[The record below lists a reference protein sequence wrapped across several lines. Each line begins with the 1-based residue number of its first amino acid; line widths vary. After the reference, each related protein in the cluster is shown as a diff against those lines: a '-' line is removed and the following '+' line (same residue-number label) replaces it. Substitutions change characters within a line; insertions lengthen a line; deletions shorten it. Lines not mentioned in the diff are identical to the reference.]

1 MFREGRF
8 LNLLKFYIMF
18 SINKY
23 LFSLT
28 LAIAGLIINLNVSSA
43 QNFGKNKVIYDNFNF
58 KILETPT
65 FDIYY
70 YLKNKEKISELGHYA
85 EIWNKLH
92 QAVLIDTLPVKNPII
107 LYNNHA
113 DFQQTNAISGEI
125 GVGTGGVTE
134 AFKNRVIMP
143 LTFSKQ
149 QDYHVLGHELVHA
162 FQYNMILN
170 GDSTSIRSFHNLP
183 LWMVEGMAEYLSKGR
198 KDPYTSM
205 WMRDAIL
212 NDDIPEIKRLEY
224 PDYFPYRY
232 GQAFWSFIAGTYGD
246 EAIRPFFK
254 NTAIFGLDIA
264 IDSTFKISKK
274 ALSEKWIQSLKSH
287 YKNYIKYDKV
297 NSIGQN
303 IISEKNAG
311 EMNVSPSLSPNGKYV
326 IFISEKDVF
335 TTDWYLANAN
345 NGKIIRKIT
354 SRIKEA
360 NIDDYNFLESSGTWS
375 PKSDKFALVAF
386 EKGRNIL
393 IIKDA
398 ETGKTLGEHRP
409 KNLQSFTN
417 PAWSPD
423 GSYIVLTGLTDGQ
436 TDLYSYN
443 LKSGKLVKLTDDI
456 YSEIHS
462 DFSSDGKNIV
472 FATDE
477 LSIREGMTTGKW
489 VFNLAVLN
497 LETGKKSQFRFF
509 KGADNLNPVFDSEN
523 NIYFLSDRDGFRNMY
538 MYESLTGKII
548 QKTEIMT
555 GISGVTEYS
564 PAISISK
571 KTDKIVYTLYNNKQ
585 YSMYQAKS
593 DKFMSR
599 EVAPDDVN
607 MEAGTLPRPVPES
620 TDLVNGNLKLSDRL
634 IAANKAVYNDLPYKP
649 KFKLDYIG
657 GGTAVGVGNST
668 FGTSTGMAGGVDLL
682 FSDMLGNHQLYS
694 RLSMNG
700 EIYDF
705 GGQFIYMNRQSRIN
719 WGAGISHIPYS
730 MGYYENPEYVTINN
744 IIYIKQTTNLLRIFD
759 ERLSLFAHYPFST
772 SLRFEGGVDGGFRSF
787 RGDEINDYYYPEYP
801 YNHAGTDREKIPVG
815 DTIAL
820 GYNINIIKGFSSSVN
835 FALVGDNSYNGL
847 TSPLSGYKYRVG
859 VEKYFGTDNYY
870 STNVDGRY
878 YYWLKPVSFA
888 VRGMSY
894 FRFENDVNS
903 VYPVYIGQM
912 GLVRG
917 YNYQLFSNY
926 VLDNNEFYYDQ
937 LFGSK
942 VLMGNFEVRF
952 PFTGVERLSLIKSR
966 YFMSDIAAFYDIGVA
981 FDEFSHF
988 SEGERILIKG
998 PDGTPLEIFAKPK
1011 IASSAGVSL
1020 RINLFGAII
1029 IEPYFAYPFEKN
1041 SKFIFGLNLMPGF

>member
-1 MFREGRF
+1 M
-8 LNLLKFYIMF
+8 Y

-23 LFSLT
+23 LISMIFTIS
-28 LAIAGLIINLNVSSA
+28 GFVLILNSSNA
-43 QNFGKNKVIYDNFNF
+43 QNFGKNKVIYENFNF
-58 KILETPT
+58 KVLETPT
-65 FDIYY
+65 FNIYY
-70 YLKNKEKISELGHYA
+70 YLKNKERINEIGQYA

-92 QAVLIDTLPVKNPII
+92 QAILIDTLPVNNPII

-143 LTFSKQ
+143 LTFTNQ

-162 FQYNMILN
+162 FQYNMVLN
-170 GDSTSIRSFHNLP
+170 GDSTSMRSFQNLP

-198 KDPYTSM
+198 NDPYTSM

-212 NDDIPEIKRLEY
+212 NDDIPDIKRLEY
-224 PDYFPYRY
+224 PEYFPYRY

-246 EAIRPFFK
+246 EVIRPFFK
-254 NTAIFGLDIA
+254 NTAIFGLEIA
-264 IDSTFKISKK
+264 IDSTFNLSKK
-274 ALSEKWIQSLKSH
+274 ALSEKWMQSLKSH
-287 YKNYIKYDKV
+287 YKNYLKFDKV

-326 IFISEKDVF
+326 IFISEKDIF

-345 NGKIIRKIT
+345 NGKIIRKIS
-354 SRIKEA
+354 SRIKDG

-375 PKSDKFALVAF
+375 PKSDKFAFVAY

-398 ETGKTLGEHRP
+398 ESGKTIKQYKP
-409 KNLQSFTN
+409 KNLISFTN

-423 GSYIVLTGLTDGQ
+423 GNFIVLTGLSDGQ
-436 TDLYSYN
+436 TDLYSYH
-443 LKSGKLVKLTDDI
+443 LKSGKITKLTDDI

-477 LSIREGMTTGKW
+477 MSIKEGMTNGKW
-489 VFNLAVLN
+489 VFNIAILN

-538 MYESLTGKII
+538 MYETLTGKII

-571 KTDKIVYTLYNNKQ
+571 KTEKIVYTLYNNKQ

-593 DKFMSR
+593 DKFLIK
-599 EVAPDDVN
+599 EVAPDEVN
-607 MEAGTLPRPVPES
+607 MDAGTLPRPVLQS
-620 TDLVNGNLKLSDRL
+620 TDLVNSNLKLSDRL
-634 IAANKAVYNDLPYKP
+634 IAGDKNNYGEKPYRP

-657 GGTAVGVGNST
+657 GGTAVGIGNST
-668 FGTSTGMAGGVDLL
+668 FGTSTGMAGGIDLL

-730 MGYYENPEYVTINN
+730 MGYYENPEYETINN
-744 IIYIKQTTNLLRIFD
+744 VVYLRQTTNLLRIFD
-759 ERLSLFAHYPFST
+759 ERLNVFVHYPFSST
-772 SLRFEGGVDGGFRSF
+772 MRIEGGIDGGYRSF
-787 RGDEINDYYYPEYP
+787 RGDKIYNYYYPYYP
-801 YNHAGTDREKIPVG
+801 YNVAGTDREKIPVG

-820 GYNINIIKGFSSSVN
+820 GYNINIIKGYSSSVN
-835 FALVGDNSYNGL
+835 VAFVGDNSYNGL
-847 TSPLSGYKYRVG
+847 TSPLSGYKYRIG
-859 VEKYFGTDNYY
+859 IEKYFGTDNYF
-870 STNVDGRY
+870 STNLDGRF

-888 VRGMSY
+888 VRGLSY

-942 VLMGNFEVRF
+942 VLMGNFEVRV
-952 PFTGVERLSLIKSR
+952 PFTGVKRLSLIKSR
-966 YFMSDIAAFYDIGVA
+966 YFMSDIAAFFDVGVA

-988 SEGERILIKG
+988 SKGERILIKG
-998 PDGTPLEIFAKPK
+998 SDGTPQEIFAKPK
-1011 IASSAGVSL
+1011 IAKSAGLSL
-1020 RINLFGAII
+1020 RVNLFGAII